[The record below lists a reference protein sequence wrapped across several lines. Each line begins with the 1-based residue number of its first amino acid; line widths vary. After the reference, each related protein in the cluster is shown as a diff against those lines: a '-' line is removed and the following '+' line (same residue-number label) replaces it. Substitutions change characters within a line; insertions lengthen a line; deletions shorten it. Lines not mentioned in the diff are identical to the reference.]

1 MKRVRFAIGTKD
13 GKEIFQGHLGDSK
26 IFLIYDIE
34 DDGNIELIEE
44 RKNISPKKD
53 AHGSDNK
60 MTIIL
65 SILKDCN
72 ILISKRLSPNFKK
85 ISLTKPLQPIMV
97 KRNTIEEAITV
108 LKNHLQELFEMVGK
122 RIAGERSEHIPKW
135 ET

>member
-1 MKRVRFAIGTKD
+1 
-13 GKEIFQGHLGDSK
+13 
-26 IFLIYDIE
+26 
-34 DDGNIELIEE
+34 
-44 RKNISPKKD
+44 
-53 AHGSDNK
+53 
-60 MTIIL
+60 
-65 SILKDCN
+65 